1 MTDTALKFSE
11 FPYVRPDIEALTERT
26 ETLAQRLDAADS
38 AADVSAVFPDWQELL
53 KEVWTA
59 ESLAY
64 IHYHQDTE
72 DERAEAERTF
82 FDENKPVSTQLYVRL
97 AEKMLASPYREALE
111 GEWGSQIFAVLQS
124 EVSSFDPQI
133 SEAMREEGRLT
144 KEYVSLVASARI
156 PFRGETYNLAA
167 LGPFYESADRDT
179 RREVQQARWGFFQQN
194 RERLDGIFHDLTQL
208 RDGMGRALGHENYT
222 PLAYQ
227 RMTRTDYGPDEV
239 ACFREQVVQHVVP
252 VATRLRKQQAER
264 LGLDQLMF
272 HDEPILLPEGN
283 PKPQG
288 GVDWQVER
296 ATEMYRA
303 MGPELGE
310 FFEMMV
316 ERELLDLDNRPA
328 KSGGGFCASLPAHEV
343 PFIFATF
350 NGTTGDVRVLTHEC
364 GHAFQGYMSMGLPL
378 LELRWPTAEACE
390 IHSMGME
397 FLAWPAMD
405 LFFGDKADTFRK
417 DHMVRALQFLPYGCA
432 IDHFQ
437 HWIYQNPGATPAD
450 RLAAW
455 QEMERIYLPHRN
467 YDGLVRV
474 ADGGLW
480 QAQRHVYCSPFYYID
495 YALAQTGALQF
506 WQRSLAGREAALED
520 YVALCKLGGSRSYL
534 ALLESANLA
543 SPFESG
549 TLASIV
555 ADAEAWLAEQS

>member
-1 MTDTALKFSE
+1 
-11 FPYVRPDIEALTERT
+11 
-26 ETLAQRLDAADS
+26 
-38 AADVSAVFPDWQELL
+38 
-53 KEVWTA
+53 
-59 ESLAY
+59 
-64 IHYHQDTE
+64 
-72 DERAEAERTF
+72 
-82 FDENKPVSTQLYVRL
+82 
-97 AEKMLASPYREALE
+97 
-111 GEWGSQIFAVLQS
+111 
-124 EVSSFDPQI
+124 
-133 SEAMREEGRLT
+133 
-144 KEYVSLVASARI
+144 
-156 PFRGETYNLAA
+156 
-167 LGPFYESADRDT
+167 
-179 RREVQQARWGFFQQN
+179 
-194 RERLDGIFHDLTQL
+194 
-208 RDGMGRALGHENYT
+208 
-222 PLAYQ
+222 
-227 RMTRTDYGPDEV
+227 
-239 ACFREQVVQHVVP
+239 
-252 VATRLRKQQAER
+252 
-264 LGLDQLMF
+264 
-272 HDEPILLPEGN
+272 
-283 PKPQG
+283 
-288 GVDWQVER
+288 
-296 ATEMYRA
+296 
-303 MGPELGE
+303 
-310 FFEMMV
+310 
-316 ERELLDLDNRPA
+316 
-328 KSGGGFCASLPAHEV
+328 
-343 PFIFATF
+343 
-350 NGTTGDVRVLTHEC
+350 
-364 GHAFQGYMSMGLPL
+364 MSMGLPL